1 MSLRALPTPDEAEA
15 VPTSNAALEVL
26 HRAGVVFAAVGAIV
40 LVALVMRFVALG
52 DRASHHD
59 ESLHALFSYRFS
71 EGKGYQHDPLM
82 HGPLQFHLIAP
93 VFKLLGASDMTSR
106 IPAAIFGTV
115 LVAMPLLF
123 RRQLGGP
130 GVVAASLLLAFSPSL
145 LYYTRFARN
154 EAFVAC
160 ETLLL
165 AIAIWRYRED
175 GRMRWLVAL
184 SVAIALQFA
193 TKETA
198 FLVAAVFLLYVN
210 AILTSALVNRRG
222 IEGSARIAWHLAL
235 FPVAWLVAATWPVSY
250 SWFGEDER
258 PREVDLMVVLGTL
271 VLPFL
276 AAAFEIPLKLA
287 GIELADRNERIV
299 GGLLVSALIVIS
311 GEIGVWWNW
320 KRWAILA
327 GIMYVITILLFTTFF
342 TNPAGFAGAFW
353 TQLDYWLE
361 QQSVQRGGQPFYY
374 YAFMV
379 PLYESMALVPAVIGG
394 AILLWRGDRLARLL
408 AWWGFGTFVALSAAG
423 EKMPWLTVH
432 IALPLAILAGYALG
446 RAVETVRR
454 RANSRDLPLVVT
466 PVALVMALLFALAL
480 RNGAAVAY
488 VHPDTPIEPLIYTQT
503 SPDIP
508 VIASQLEALAEERGG
523 KDQVSIVVDASES
536 MSWPWAWYL
545 RDFKN
550 ASYVD
555 RVDAD
560 TVPEGAILL
569 LWDGTLRGMPALADR
584 YATSEEYR
592 HRWWFPEE
600 GYRSWTP
607 ANLVQ
612 RLSDGSLPLDL
623 AEFYWNGEDRAYLG
637 TLEGV
642 ALFPEEPPAATLP
655 TTGVSYGR

>member
-1 MSLRALPTPDEAEA
+1 MSLRALPARVEPEVATS
-15 VPTSNAALEVL
+15 SNAALDVAR
-26 HRAGVVFAAVGAIV
+26 RAGVVFAAVGAIV
-40 LVALVMRFVALG
+40 LVALVMRFVSLG
-52 DRASHHD
+52 ERASHHD
-59 ESLHALFSYRFS
+59 ESLHALFSYRFA
-71 EGKGYQHDPLM
+71 EGQGYRHDPLM

-93 VFKLLGASDMTSR
+93 VFKLFGASDATSR
-106 IPAAIFGTV
+106 VPAAFFGTV

-130 GVVAASLLLAFSPSL
+130 GMVAAALLLAFSPSL

-184 SVAIALQFA
+184 STAIALQFA

-198 FLVAAVFLLYVN
+198 FLIAAVFLLYVN
-210 AILTSALVNRRG
+210 GALTGVLVDRRR
-222 IEGSARIAWHLAL
+222 IEGSARIAWYVAL
-235 FPVAWLVAATWPVSY
+235 YPVAWLVAATWPVSGE
-250 SWFGEDER
+250 WFGEEER

-276 AAAFEIPLKLA
+276 AAGFQIPLKLA
-287 GIELADRNERIV
+287 GIELADRSERIV
-299 GGLLVSALIVIS
+299 GGLLVSALIVVS

-327 GIMYVITILLFTTFF
+327 AIMYAITIMLFTTFF

-361 QQSVQRGGQPFYY
+361 QQAVQRGGQPFYY

-379 PLYESMALVPAVIGG
+379 PLYESMALLPAVIGG
-394 AILLWRGDRLARLL
+394 AILLWRGDRLARML
-408 AWWGFGTFVALSAAG
+408 AWWGLGTFVALSAAG

-432 IALPLAILAGYALG
+432 IALPLAILGGYALG
-446 RAVETVRR
+446 RAIETVRL

-466 PVALVMALLFALAL
+466 PVALAMAALLFLAL

-488 VHPDTPIEPLIYTQT
+488 GHPDTPIEPLIYTQT

-508 VIASQLEALAEERGG
+508 VIARQLEALAEQRGG
-523 KDQVSIVVDASES
+523 KDQVTIVVDASES

-555 RVDAD
+555 RIDAD
-560 TVPEGAILL
+560 TIPEGAILL
-569 LWDGTLRGMPALADR
+569 LWDGTLRQMPALADR
-584 YATSEEYR
+584 FTTSEEYR

-600 GYRSWTP
+600 GYRSWTR
-607 ANLVQ
+607 ANLAQ
-612 RLSDGSLPLDL
+612 RLTEGSLPLDL